1 MHWGTD
7 LYLKLL
13 GVGELVENAGA
24 VLEDW
29 LLRGRRRPPAGLQGS
44 TAIVTGGNA
53 GVGLAT
59 AEALLRHGA
68 GTVVLAC
75 RSQERGA
82 AAAARLA
89 AAVGGAGER
98 VQVEALDLADLSS
111 VRAFARRWADSGRPL
126 DLLVLNAG
134 ECAVVAGCERC
145 AVPAAA
151 GYTAAAAAINAA
163 AELPSC
169 ASNFDSCRHHVPA

>member
-29 LLRGRRRPPAGLQGS
+29 LLRGRRRPPAGLEGS

-75 RSQERGA
+75 RSQERG
-82 AAAARLA
+82 A

-134 ECAVVAGCERC
+134 ERGQWW
-145 AVPAAA
+145 PAAS
-151 GYTAAAAAINAA
+151 AALCLSPPATPPLLLPLPAAINAA

-169 ASNFDSCRHHVPA
+169 ASNFDSRRHHVPA